1 MLFLSSKMRF
11 LHTDNKNHHHMELKW
26 LEDYLA
32 LVDAQNFTLAAAA
45 RNVSQPAFSR
55 RIQALE
61 AWLGIELVDRR
72 KKPMQFTA
80 IAKEHETALRLL
92 VNAAYQT
99 RAQIQS
105 SRLDHLKLTVAAQ
118 HSLLVS
124 SFLPKFLDKLS
135 VRVPNIHYNVVSEN
149 METCVSMFLRGAAD
163 ILIIYESDFISSEIP
178 RNISSKKV
186 LGNDEMILVGHP
198 NLVEAMQPV
207 DLNRPIPLLTYPETS
222 FFGRTIRVNALP
234 NMVRRYHT
242 FVSCE
247 SSFAVGLREMALAAR
262 GAAWLPRSI
271 IEADIARGVLIPLN
285 NICPPIPLRMVAH
298 ISKVSTNV
306 ACKQLVDIL

>member
-1 MLFLSSKMRF
+1 
-11 LHTDNKNHHHMELKW
+11 MELKW

-32 LVDAQNFTLAAAA
+32 LVDSQNFTLAAAV

-61 AWLGIELVDRR
+61 AWLGIELVDRS

-92 VNAAYQT
+92 VNAAYQA

-105 SRLDHLKLTVAAQ
+105 SRIDHLKLTVAAQ

-124 SFLPKFLDKLS
+124 SFLPRFLDKLS
-135 VRVPNIHYNVVSEN
+135 VRVPNINYNVVSEN
-149 METCVSMFLRGAAD
+149 MDICVSMFLRGAAD
-163 ILIIYESDFISSEIP
+163 ILVIYENDFINSEIP

-186 LGNDEMILVGHP
+186 QGDDELIFVGHP
-198 NLVEAMQPV
+198 KLIDTMQPI

-222 FFGRTIRVNALP
+222 FFGRTIRVDALP
-234 NMVRRYHT
+234 RLVRRYRT
-242 FVSCE
+242 FVSSE

-262 GAAWLPRSI
+262 GVAWLPRSI
-271 IEADIARGVLIPLN
+271 IEADLERGVLIPLHDLS
-285 NICPPIPLRMVAH
+285 PPIALRMVAH
-298 ISKVSTNV
+298 ISKMSSNA